1 MQQFLDSVV
10 WQGDLFFI
18 KPQTHKNVAISWAK
32 YFFCGRVWSYDYDDS
47 RFVVLYSTDDISD
60 YKLVLALPGFIRW
73 LEKFIGWT
81 LITLAFS

>member
-10 WQGDLFFI
+10 WQGDLSFI
-18 KPQTHKNVAISWAK
+18 KPQTPRNVAISWAK
-32 YFFCGRVWSYDYDDS
+32 YFFCGRVRSYDYDDS

-73 LEKFIGWT
+73 LEQFMART
-81 LITLAFS
+81 LITLDVS